1 MARAQDKKKDQDE
14 DVAVDQ
20 YGRPLPTVTLRTKD
34 GVVVDIHDAS
44 ALSNLHYGQGYGFAE
59 DGVTYA
65 SALAV
70 LLGEDREAVLVDVPS
85 DGGDVVW
92 PTAHILPAPADEQGD
107 KDEPGKKS
115 G

>member
-20 YGRPLPTVTLRTKD
+20 YGRALPTVTLKTKD
-34 GVVVDIHDAS
+34 GVAVDIHDAGS
-44 ALSNLHYGQGYGFAE
+44 LSNLHYGQGYGFADE
-59 DGVTYA
+59 GVTYA
-65 SALAV
+65 TALAV
-70 LLGEDREAVLVDVPS
+70 LLGEGRETVLVDVPP

-92 PTAHILPAPADEQGD
+92 PSPAPAPPADEPGD
-107 KDEPGKKS
+107 KDESGKKS

>member
-1 MARAQDKKKDQDE
+1 MARAQDKKKDRDE

-20 YGRPLPTVTLRTKD
+20 YGQPLPTVTLKTKG
-34 GVVVDIHDAS
+34 GVLVDIHDAG
-44 ALSNLHYGQGYGFAE
+44 ALSNLHYGQGCDFADE
-59 DGVTYA
+59 GVTYA

-70 LLGEDREAVLVDVPS
+70 LLGEARETVLVDVPP

-92 PTAHILPAPADEQGD
+92 PSPAPALPVDEPGD
-107 KDEPGKKS
+107 KDESGKKS

>member
-1 MARAQDKKKDQDE
+1 MARAQDKKKDQHDE

-20 YGRPLPTVTLRTKD
+20 YGRPLPTVTLKTKG
-34 GVVVDIHDAS
+34 GVLVDIHDTG
-44 ALSNLHYGQGYGFAE
+44 ALSNLHYGQGCDFAD

-70 LLGEDREAVLVDVPS
+70 LLGDERETVLVDVPA

-92 PTAHILPAPADEQGD
+92 PGAVLPLPADEPGD
-107 KDEPGKKS
+107 KDESGKKS

>member
-1 MARAQDKKKDQDE
+1 MARAQDKKKDQDNE

-20 YGRPLPTVTLRTKD
+20 YGRPLPTVTLAKGD
-34 GVVVDIHDAS
+34 VVVDIHDTG
-44 ALSNLHYGQGYGFAE
+44 ALSNLHYGQGYGFAD

-70 LLGEDREAVLVDVPS
+70 LLGEDREAVLVDVPP

-92 PTAHILPAPADEQGD
+92 PGAVLPLPVDEPGD
-107 KDEPGKKS
+107 KDESGKKS